1 MHELSTIDECQGHE
15 IQINFFT
22 KKDIALAECNFSRG
36 AGFARQRSR
45 QELPEWA
52 HDDPQGE
59 SGSFDHEVINLY
71 CKICVLEGRWW
82 KVDSFF

>member
-1 MHELSTIDECQGHE
+1 MIEILGGSSSCSCMNFRQFPNLKGHE

-22 KKDIALAECNFSRG
+22 KKMENALAECNFSRG

-59 SGSFDHEVINLY
+59 SGSFDHEVTNL
-71 CKICVLEGRWW
+71 
-82 KVDSFF
+82 